1 MNCKEAF
8 DYIESAGLLGSK
20 PGLDRI
26 NALCAA
32 LGNPQ
37 EKVRYIHIAGT
48 NGKGSV
54 AAMLNSILI
63 SAGYKTGL
71 YTSPHLCRFEERIK
85 ICGADIPKRRL
96 AGIIGKIKECAD
108 NMSDKPTEFEI
119 ATAAAFLY
127 FYEEH
132 CDIAVLET
140 GLGGRLDATNV
151 ITAPVLSVITGI
163 ALDHTSILGDTVEK
177 IAFEKGG
184 IIKEKRPVV
193 TGGDIAAKEVLKDIA
208 TKRNAP
214 FFIANKSRLSGVSV
228 TLGGTAF
235 DFVPYGR
242 IKLSLSGAYQAGN
255 ACSALTAVEV
265 MRKEGFKIS
274 KKAIRAG
281 LLAVR
286 WPARFEV
293 LSKRPLIIYDG
304 AHNPQGAALLKET
317 LGALHIEKA
326 VFLSGAMRD
335 KDYAAFAGTLTPLTE
350 LVFTVKPDNPRA
362 LEPEALA
369 GAFNES
375 GARAKAYKTVRGGV
389 RAAISAAKK
398 ANMPLVICGSLYM
411 YSEVKTALN
420 SIPTNESR

>member
-54 AAMLNSILI
+54 AAMLSSILI

-193 TGGDIAAKEVLKDIA
+193 TGDDIAAKEVLKDIA
-208 TKRNAP
+208 AKRNAP
-214 FFIANKSRLSGVSV
+214 FFIADKSRLSGVSV

-235 DFVPYGR
+235 DFVPYGK

-265 MRKEGFKIS
+265 MRGEGFKIS
-274 KKAIRAG
+274 EKAIRAG

-304 AHNPQGAALLKET
+304 AHNPQGAALLKEA

-362 LEPEALA
+362 LEPE
-369 GAFNES
+369 
-375 GARAKAYKTVRGGV
+375 
-389 RAAISAAKK
+389 
-398 ANMPLVICGSLYM
+398 
-411 YSEVKTALN
+411 
-420 SIPTNESR
+420 